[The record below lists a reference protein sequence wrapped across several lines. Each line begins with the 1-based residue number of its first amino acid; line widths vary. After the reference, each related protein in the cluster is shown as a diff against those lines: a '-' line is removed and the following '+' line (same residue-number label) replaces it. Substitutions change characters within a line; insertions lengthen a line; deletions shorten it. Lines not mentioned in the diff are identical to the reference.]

1 MTGRRVLVVS
11 NGYSLDFSQ
20 ISRILSCLEDAHD
33 AGQKLQNRTQLANA
47 VGSSMRRVEA
57 LQKLAIGM
65 GIIESN
71 GLKLTSL
78 GSVVAGFDRYF
89 DDLGTLWL
97 LHYLVGSKSHLYVW
111 NRMVNEVVRQNQLFS
126 FDTAK
131 NAFSDAASLYSGST
145 VMKRV
150 QKEITTFLNAYTQQQ
165 FAHLAYILEDQPHT
179 YICRN
184 QVPIP
189 PPIFLATAL
198 SYRERF
204 FPEAATLDVSIL
216 INEADSPGRV
226 FNLTERQ
233 VRDLLE
239 EVKELGYIYVETRAD
254 LDQIRFRDDYDFL
267 DIVRRYYQER

>member
-20 ISRILSCLEDAHD
+20 ISRILSCLEDTHS
-33 AGQKLQNRTQLANA
+33 AGQGLQNRTQLANA
-47 VGSSMRRVEA
+47 VGSSVRRVEA

-65 GIIESN
+65 GIVESN

-78 GSVVAGFDRYF
+78 GNIVAAFDRYF
-89 DDLGTLWL
+89 DDRGTLWL
-97 LHYLVGSKSHLYVW
+97 LHYLVGSKRHLYVW
-111 NRMVNEVVRQNQLFS
+111 NRMVDKVVRQNQTFS

-131 NAFSDAASLYSGST
+131 NAFSDAASLYSGIT

-165 FAHLAYILEDQPHT
+165 FTHLSYILEDQPHT
-179 YICRN
+179 YICGN
-184 QVPIP
+184 QEPIP
-189 PPIFLATAL
+189 PRIFLATAL
-198 SYRERF
+198 SYRGRF

-216 INEADSPGRV
+216 TNEADSPGRV
-226 FNLTERQ
+226 FNLTKRQ

-239 EVKELGYIYVETRAD
+239 EIKELGYIYVETRAD
-254 LDQIRFRDDYDFL
+254 LDQIRFRDDYGFL